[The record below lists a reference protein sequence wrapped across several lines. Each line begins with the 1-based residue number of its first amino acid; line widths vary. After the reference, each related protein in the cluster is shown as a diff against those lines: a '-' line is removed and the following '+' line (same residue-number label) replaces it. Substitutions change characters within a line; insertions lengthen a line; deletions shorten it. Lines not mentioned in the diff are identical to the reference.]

1 MKILLPWRFPQV
13 KVWICW
19 KLGAGADRA
28 SGVIEV

>member
-19 KLGAGADRA
+19 KLGAGLTGPAA
-28 SGVIEV
+28 